1 MSADRPPSRP
11 PFPLAFLLAI
21 VTVAVA
27 ISFREAPFLG
37 FVDYDDP
44 IGVLDPHLRGGLT
57 ADAVRFA
64 FTAAPLNLW
73 HPLTFL
79 SHALDFEIYGEWG
92 GGHHLTN
99 VLLHLASCFIL
110 LVWLRRETGESG
122 LALAVTLLFAIHPL
136 RVESVIWIAERKDVL
151 SLFFYLLVIW
161 FYSEWTRAE
170 GVRRSRFYLFAL
182 IAAVLGVLSKPSLM
196 TLPAVLL
203 LADFW
208 PLRRL
213 GWSDLRNGRL
223 LRARI
228 IEKLPFIGLALAA
241 AAVAW
246 STWSGHQNIAEAT
259 DLSLPMRLGFASLGY
274 VSYLQRTFL
283 PVDLV
288 PYLAYPLD
296 ASRIVMAGAGIFL
309 AALTGWSLWRSSR
322 SPWLLVG
329 WLWFLGTILP
339 GSGIITISDHF
350 APDRYSYL
358 AHIGLFMALVWELAA
373 WGRKYRVP
381 SFVGWGALGAV
392 LVALS
397 LLTSRQSGVWQ
408 SAERL
413 WRHTLEAKGPNHMA
427 QNQLGVALIHL
438 GRTGEGIAELR
449 SVVDRYPDKPMPR
462 ANLSLALARNGEF
475 DEALRLFVEAGP
487 QVPGR
492 GIIREELLRL
502 CVAAGRDDLAT
513 GLWEEIVSENPGD
526 FAIRLG
532 SADFLYRT
540 GNLEAALRRY
550 AEAVRIDPDNSKAT
564 LSLGA
569 VLIKRGSLDEA
580 IPLIERSIA
589 TAPDAAAAADAHR
602 TLAQARL
609 LKREWA
615 PAIASYEKGLALAP
629 DRDLL
634 RNELAQ
640 LLLDCP
646 DATLRNPSRAL
657 VLVEPFASDPAA
669 KANPRY
675 LRTLAR
681 ALRANGRADEAKAV
695 ATSGLEAVANLSA
708 KVPLEKPWTKEE
720 LDSLAEGFRDLAGA
734 PQP

>member
-1 MSADRPPSRP
+1 MA
-11 PFPLAFLLAI
+11 
-21 VTVAVA
+21 AVA

-44 IGVLDPHLRGGLT
+44 IGVLDPHLRGGLS

-79 SHALDFEIYGEWG
+79 SHALDFEIYGDWG

-99 VLLHLASCFIL
+99 VLFHLASCFIL
-110 LVWLRRETGESG
+110 LAWLRRETGENG

-136 RVESVIWIAERKDVL
+136 RVESVIWISERKDVL

-170 GVRRSRFYLFAL
+170 GIRRSRFYLFAL
-182 IAAVLGVLSKPSLM
+182 VAAVLGVLSKPSLM
-196 TLPAVLL
+196 TLPAILL

-213 GWSDLRNGRL
+213 GWGDLRNGRL
-223 LRARI
+223 VRARI

-241 AAVAW
+241 AGVAW
-246 STWSGHQNIAEAT
+246 STWSGHQTIVEAT
-259 DLSLPMRLGFASLGY
+259 DLSLPQRLGFASLGY
-274 VSYLQRTFL
+274 VSYLQRTFF

-288 PYLAYPLD
+288 PYLAYPLE
-296 ASRIVMAGAGIFL
+296 ASRIGMAGAGILL
-309 AALTGWSLWRSSR
+309 AILTGWCLWRSSR

-329 WLWFLGTILP
+329 WLWFFGAILP

-350 APDRYSYL
+350 VPDRYSYL
-358 AHIGLFMALVWELAA
+358 AHIGLFMALVWELVA
-373 WGRKYRVP
+373 WGRKFRVP
-381 SFVGWGALGAV
+381 PVAGWVALGVV

-397 LLTSRQSGVWQ
+397 LLTSRQSRVWQ

-413 WRHTLEAKGPNHMA
+413 WRHTLEAKGPSSMA

-438 GRTGEGIAELR
+438 GRTEEGIAELR
-449 SVVDRYPDKPMPR
+449 SVVDRHPGKPMPKS
-462 ANLSLALARNGEF
+462 NLSLALARKGEIE
-475 DEALRLFVEAGP
+475 EALRLFNEAGP
-487 QVPGR
+487 EFSGR
-492 GIIREELLRL
+492 GLIREELLRL
-502 CVAAGRDDLAT
+502 CVAAGKDDLAS

-526 FAIRLG
+526 FAIRLA
-532 SADFLYRT
+532 SADFLYKT
-540 GNLEAALRRY
+540 GQVEAALRQY

-569 VLIKRGSLDEA
+569 ILIKRGSIDEA
-580 IPLIERSIA
+580 IPLVERSIA
-589 TAPDAAAAADAHR
+589 TAPDAGAAADGHR

-615 PAIASYEKGLALAP
+615 PAIASYEKGFALAP

-640 LLLDCP
+640 LLLDVP
-646 DATLRNPSRAL
+646 ESSLRNPERAL
-657 VLVEPFASDPAA
+657 VIVEPFASSPAA
-669 KANPRY
+669 KTNPRY

-681 ALRANGRADEAKAV
+681 ALQANGRVDEAEAA
-695 ATSGLEAVANLSA
+695 ATSGLEAVAKLSA
-708 KVPLEKPWTKEE
+708 QEPLEKPWTKDE
-720 LDSLAEGFRDLAGA
+720 LALLAKGFREIAGV
-734 PQP
+734 PTQ

>member
-1 MSADRPPSRP
+1 
-11 PFPLAFLLAI
+11 
-21 VTVAVA
+21 
-27 ISFREAPFLG
+27 
-37 FVDYDDP
+37 
-44 IGVLDPHLRGGLT
+44 
-57 ADAVRFA
+57 
-64 FTAAPLNLW
+64 
-73 HPLTFL
+73 
-79 SHALDFEIYGEWG
+79 
-92 GGHHLTN
+92 
-99 VLLHLASCFIL
+99 
-110 LVWLRRETGESG
+110 
-122 LALAVTLLFAIHPL
+122 
-136 RVESVIWIAERKDVL
+136 
-151 SLFFYLLVIW
+151 
-161 FYSEWTRAE
+161 
-170 GVRRSRFYLFAL
+170 
-182 IAAVLGVLSKPSLM
+182 M

-246 STWSGHQNIAEAT
+246 STWSGHQNIVEAT

-274 VSYLQRTFL
+274 VSYLQRTFF

-296 ASRIVMAGAGIFL
+296 ASRIVMAGAAIFL

-350 APDRYSYL
+350 APDRYTYL
-358 AHIGLFMALVWELAA
+358 AHIGLFTALVWELAA

-381 SFVGWGALGAV
+381 SFVGWGALGVV

-397 LLTSRQSGVWQ
+397 LLTTRQSGVWQ

-413 WRHTLEAKGPNHMA
+413 WRHTLDAKGPNYMA

-438 GRTGEGIAELR
+438 GRTEEGIAELR
-449 SVVDRYPDKPMPR
+449 SVVDRYPDKPMPL
-462 ANLSLALARNGEF
+462 ANLSLALARKGEF

-492 GIIREELLRL
+492 GLIREELLRL
-502 CVAAGRDDLAT
+502 CVAAGKDDLAT

-589 TAPDAAAAADAHR
+589 TAPDAGAAADAHR

-646 DATLRNPSRAL
+646 VATLRNPPRAL
-657 VLVEPFASDPAA
+657 VLVEPFASEPAA
-669 KANPRY
+669 KANPRC

-695 ATSGLEAVANLSA
+695 AASGLEAVANLSA

-720 LDSLAEGFRDLAGA
+720 LDSLAKAFREIAAA